1 MHVCCGLGWRFG
13 SSSAEIECS
22 NESSGQHT
30 GSECASDA
38 RRATG
43 LAETA
48 GARRWV
54 SSELSPTV
62 YPGRFQCLEQGDL
75 QEKLQMFNNMCI
87 TAVLL
92 YHSIDIVDGRRGK
105 KRKIRDYD
113 CSTRTLTL
121 TLIGTLWGDQCLDA
135 VACGGARLI
144 RPIWLVCLERL
155 HVDSVGPGCGGSRNP
170 RTLGITAV

>member
-1 MHVCCGLGWRFG
+1 M
-13 SSSAEIECS
+13 CS

-30 GSECASDA
+30 SNEGASHA

-43 LAETA
+43 LAKTA
-48 GARRWV
+48 GAGQWASSGTVPTENPRR
-54 SSELSPTV
+54 LH
-62 YPGRFQCLEQGDL
+62 YLEHGDL
-75 QEKLQMFNNMCI
+75 REKFPRFKNVCI

-135 VACGGARLI
+135 GACEGFWLI
-144 RPIWLVCLERL
+144 RPIWSLWLIQLAR
-155 HVDSVGPGCGGSRNP
+155 DAVG
-170 RTLGITAV
+170 